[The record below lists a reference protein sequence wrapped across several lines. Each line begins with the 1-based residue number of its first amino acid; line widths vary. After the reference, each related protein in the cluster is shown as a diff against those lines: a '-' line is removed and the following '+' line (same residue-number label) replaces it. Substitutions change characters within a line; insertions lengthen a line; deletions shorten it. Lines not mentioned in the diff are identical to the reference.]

1 MEEPT
6 VMVKF
11 WRVQHLNNLELMHVT
26 YLNQVFSRHMHE
38 TFAIG
43 VVEAGIGAFTYRGAR
58 QVAPVG
64 SIFVINPGE
73 AHTGGG
79 FEGWCT
85 YRVMYPEPALLQRLA
100 SEASGKRQSIP
111 VFSTAIIRDERL
123 ARLLRHLHVSFE
135 GDSPKL
141 EQESGLFR
149 ALGQMIIRYS
159 DYSNEVA
166 VPERASRERR
176 AVRLAQEYL
185 EAHYAENVSLSQL
198 VDLTGLSGFHLTRSF
213 CRATGLP
220 PHAWLTQMRV
230 LRAKNLLSQG
240 RPIAQVA
247 LDIGFSH
254 QSHLNRHFKRLVG
267 TTPGQYQLGS
277 KIMQDGKKSC
287 P

>member
-1 MEEPT
+1 
-6 VMVKF
+6 
-11 WRVQHLNNLELMHVT
+11 
-26 YLNQVFSRHMHE
+26 MHE

-43 VVEAGIGAFTYRGAR
+43 VVEAGIGAFTYRGAT

-85 YRVMYPEPALLQRLA
+85 YRVMYPEPALLRRAA

-123 ARLLRHLHVSFE
+123 ARLLRHLHVSLE

-141 EQESGLFR
+141 EQESGLLR
-149 ALGQMIIRYS
+149 ALSQMIIRYS

-176 AVRLAQEYL
+176 AVRLAQEHL

-198 VDLTGLSGFHLTRSF
+198 VDLTGLSG
-213 CRATGLP
+213 
-220 PHAWLTQMRV
+220 
-230 LRAKNLLSQG
+230 
-240 RPIAQVA
+240 
-247 LDIGFSH
+247 
-254 QSHLNRHFKRLVG
+254 LVG
-267 TTPGQYQLGS
+267 MTPGQYQLGS
-277 KIMQDGKKSC
+277 KIVQDGKKNC